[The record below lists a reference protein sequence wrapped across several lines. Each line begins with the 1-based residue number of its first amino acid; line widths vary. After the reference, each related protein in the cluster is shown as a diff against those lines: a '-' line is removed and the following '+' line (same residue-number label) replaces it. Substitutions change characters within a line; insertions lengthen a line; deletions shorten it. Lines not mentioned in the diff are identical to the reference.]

1 MHDVVT
7 LIKYKET
14 DRLKESGSKRKVYN
28 AYVVSHHATSAQV
41 KLLDSFTNDQNYIHA
56 NFSSAD
62 DAQGSTVNCSCG
74 DNKYIIVSE
83 FTEQQ
88 LQELIVDEAKLRKCD
103 VLIMMYDSEQESRAF
118 I

>member
-1 MHDVVT
+1 LNPREAFKTLYYIGFGGKMHDVVT

-83 FTEQQ
+83 FTE
-88 LQELIVDEAKLRKCD
+88 
-103 VLIMMYDSEQESRAF
+103 
-118 I
+118 